1 MKDLDVAVCS
11 PFSPH
16 PQLPPPPRRASCACL
31 QTPRLLVRSLI
42 LPLLLTVDLPA
53 SSVGLVDL
61 GGPHWQLRPPGKGAP
76 GEKTLDVGSQ
86 PLSQEILVPGKK
98 GVGWKGEQE
107 LRIGTA

>member
-16 PQLPPPPRRASCACL
+16 PQLLPPPRRASCACL
-31 QTPRLLVRSLI
+31 QTPRLLV
-42 LPLLLTVDLPA
+42 LTVDLPA
-53 SSVGLVDL
+53 GSVGLVDL

-98 GVGWKGEQE
+98 GKGWKGEQE